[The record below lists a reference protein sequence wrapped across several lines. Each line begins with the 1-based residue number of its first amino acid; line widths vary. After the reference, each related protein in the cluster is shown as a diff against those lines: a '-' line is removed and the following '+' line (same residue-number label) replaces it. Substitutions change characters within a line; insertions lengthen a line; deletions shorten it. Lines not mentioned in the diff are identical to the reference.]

1 MFFRKAEEKD
11 AVILNTFMEDLVHTK
26 GNLEKQKKK
35 IKLIRNMEQY
45 YLCLACEG
53 EEVLGTAMGI
63 LCEDICGQCERFL
76 VIENVYVKDAWRGK
90 GVAEAIFSEL
100 ECWSKEH
107 NCYYSILVS
116 GNDRK
121 RAHAFYE
128 KAGYE
133 KMGGFRK
140 MY

>member
-1 MFFRKAEEKD
+1 MYFRKAEETD
-11 AVILNTFMEDLVHTK
+11 AEVLNLFMEDLVHAK
-26 GNLEKQKKK
+26 GNLKK
-35 IKLIRNMEQY
+35 IREKVKRIHGMEQY

-53 EEVLGTAMGI
+53 DEILGTAMGI
-63 LCEDICGQCERFL
+63 LCEDICEECERFL
-76 VIENVYVKDAWRGK
+76 VIENVYVKEPWRGK
-90 GVAEAIFSEL
+90 GVAKAIFAEL
-100 ECWSKEH
+100 ERWSKEH
-107 NCYYSILVS
+107 NCYYSMLVS

>member
-1 MFFRKAEEKD
+1 MIFRKAEEKD
-11 AVILNTFMEDLVHTK
+11 AEVLNLFMEDLVHTK

-35 IKLIRNMEQY
+35 IKLISNMEHY
-45 YLCLACEG
+45 YLCLACEE
-53 EEVLGTAMGI
+53 EEVVGTAMGI
-63 LCEDICGQCERFL
+63 LCEDICEECERFL
-76 VIENVYVKDAWRGK
+76 VIENVYVHEAWRGK
-90 GVAEAIFSEL
+90 GVAKAIFEEL
-100 ECWSKEH
+100 ERWSKER
-107 NCYYSILVS
+107 NCYYSMLVS

>member
-1 MFFRKAEEKD
+1 MYFRKAEETD
-11 AVILNTFMEDLVHTK
+11 AEVLNLFMEDLVHAK
-26 GNLEKQKKK
+26 GNLKK
-35 IKLIRNMEQY
+35 IREKVKRIHGMEQY
-45 YLCLACEG
+45 YLCLAYEG
-53 EEVLGTAMGI
+53 DEILGTAMGI
-63 LCEDICGQCERFL
+63 LCEDICEECERFL
-76 VIENVYVKDAWRGK
+76 VIENVYVKEPWRGK
-90 GVAEAIFSEL
+90 GVAKAIFAEL
-100 ECWSKEH
+100 ERWSKEH
-107 NCYYSILVS
+107 NCYYSMLVS